1 MKFINHQ
8 HHHDKLLS
16 LYYNNVSQV
25 QGFSLFSQTH
35 YSSLLKIR
43 ICGSAQFSNALWA
56 EKKKKRPLDLGAT
69 AAYRTELS
77 MAMTVEEEVVV
88 VVQLRAI
95 LNAGEREKTS
105 KASSWFLA
113 MPKWISS
120 NSSRLFDSNKKT
132 SKYSSPHN
140 HSFFSSE
147 KKLDWPVFSMDET
160 LKCGSFWRNTLDGQK
175 NNMIWSFEC
184 QVRYIKPIKSKK
196 EDFFVTFFEWQ
207 LL

>member
-25 QGFSLFSQTH
+25 QGFSLQSDSLLVTTKDKNLWVSTIFQCTLSWEEEEETSRLGSN
-35 YSSLLKIR
+35 SSLSDRTIYGHDDGGGGGG
-43 ICGSAQFSNALWA
+43 GSRTA
-56 EKKKKRPLDLGAT
+56 ES
-69 AAYRTELS
+69 YS
-77 MAMTVEEEVVV
+77 
-88 VVQLRAI
+88 QCW
-95 LNAGEREKTS
+95 REKTS

-147 KKLDWPVFSMDET
+147 KKTWLTCIFNGWNFEMWIF
-160 LKCGSFWRNTLDGQK
+160 LKKYPGW
-175 NNMIWSFEC
+175 
-184 QVRYIKPIKSKK
+184 SKK
-196 EDFFVTFFEWQ
+196 QYDMVLRMSGQIYKTN
-207 LL
+207 

>member
-25 QGFSLFSQTH
+25 QGFSLQSDSLLVTTKDKNLWVSTIFQCTLSWEEEEETSRLGSN
-35 YSSLLKIR
+35 SSLSDRTIYGHDGGGGGG
-43 ICGSAQFSNALWA
+43 GSCTA
-56 EKKKKRPLDLGAT
+56 ES
-69 AAYRTELS
+69 YS
-77 MAMTVEEEVVV
+77 
-88 VVQLRAI
+88 QCW
-95 LNAGEREKTS
+95 REKTS

-160 LKCGSFWRNTLDGQK
+160 LKCGSFWRNNTLDGQK

>member
-25 QGFSLFSQTH
+25 QGFSLSLQSDSLLVTTKDKNLWVSTIFQCTLSWEEEEETSRLGSN
-35 YSSLLKIR
+35 SSLSDRTIYGHDDGGGGG
-43 ICGSAQFSNALWA
+43 GSRTA
-56 EKKKKRPLDLGAT
+56 ES
-69 AAYRTELS
+69 YS
-77 MAMTVEEEVVV
+77 
-88 VVQLRAI
+88 QCW
-95 LNAGEREKTS
+95 REKTS

-175 NNMIWSFEC
+175 KQYDMVLRMSG
-184 QVRYIKPIKSKK
+184 IKPIKSKK